1 MRFRLSAPTTCALPA
16 WPALAGSIAPAIS
29 TPWISSS
36 GATRTASLDHL
47 YSQTLTFAFKLQTHK
62 SWKLLA
68 SVTLYDQTQGFIG
81 FARYHLSL
89 VLFEIAPERPMR
101 DLKAVAEM
109 SPNDTPELFTDHPG
123 CWSTFIPPYLEPFW
137 SSLEHHCWLPLEAL
151 WHVPNCHALVLHLQ
165 WNVHLAS
172 SWKSACSTP
181 PFQNPAQEGVQA
193 KNWSSH
199 FGRDDN
205 FSLST
210 TEPFVKAESVI
221 STSVMLSI
229 GIFLRCAS
237 NVPFRQLATLHYQAH
252 WKNWDVGS
260 WIGFWIKKYHFQHCI
275 IWKFFSNRS
284 HSQLET
290 HALMIKIV
298 IMHEMRTTAKEQLSN
313 RKHASWGVFND
324 SSNLCCDDCAACWF
338 ACWLVMF
345 VQAHAHE
352 CQMQNLLKKGNR
364 LQMSE
369 IDIFKAFH
377 KGSIWLL

>member
-81 FARYHLSL
+81 FTRYHLSL

-137 SSLEHHCWLPLEAL
+137 PSLEHHCWLPLEAL

-181 PFQNPAQEGVQA
+181 PFQN
-193 KNWSSH
+193 
-199 FGRDDN
+199 
-205 FSLST
+205 
-210 TEPFVKAESVI
+210 
-221 STSVMLSI
+221 
-229 GIFLRCAS
+229 
-237 NVPFRQLATLHYQAH
+237 
-252 WKNWDVGS
+252 
-260 WIGFWIKKYHFQHCI
+260 
-275 IWKFFSNRS
+275 
-284 HSQLET
+284 
-290 HALMIKIV
+290 
-298 IMHEMRTTAKEQLSN
+298 
-313 RKHASWGVFND
+313 
-324 SSNLCCDDCAACWF
+324 
-338 ACWLVMF
+338 
-345 VQAHAHE
+345 
-352 CQMQNLLKKGNR
+352 LLKKASKQRIGQVTLEEMTTFLWAPLNLLSKQKAWFPPVSCSQLGYFCAVHQMFR
-364 LQMSE
+364 LDNWQPCIIRLIGKTETSAPESASE
-369 IDIFKAFH
+369 SRSITSSTASS
-377 KGSIWLL
+377 GSSSAIALTPSWKPMHSW